1 MCIRDRLPGGE
12 FQDRND
18 PVWKENEKKYVT
30 GMADGKYSTL
40 QTKGGGRFSR
50 FSIISD
56 ALHWTHIERPEN
68 VAWACMDFIADNG

>member
-1 MCIRDRLPGGE
+1 MEDLLPGGD

-18 PVWKENEKKYVT
+18 PKWSENYERYVT

-40 QTKGGGRFSR
+40 QTKESGRFSR

-56 ALHWTHIERPEN
+56 ALHWTHIERPDN
-68 VAWACMDFIADNG
+68 VEWACMDFIVDNS